1 MMHLTEPLSQRFEQ
15 ELRELEETL
24 NMPYVTSVERI
35 AEARG
40 EARGETRGGVSLLL
54 RLLVK
59 VCGRLPDDVAD
70 RVRSLP
76 FPQIEALGE
85 ALLGFQS
92 LSDLQNWL
100 DLNEGPAD

>member
-1 MMHLTEPLSQRFEQ
+1 MHLTEPLSQRFEQ

-40 EARGETRGGVSLLL
+40 GVSLLL
-54 RLLVK
+54 RQLGK
-59 VCGRLPDDVAD
+59 VCGRLPEDVAD
-70 RVRSLP
+70 RIRSLP

-100 DLNEGPAD
+100 DLNEGPAE

>member
-40 EARGETRGGVSLLL
+40 GVSLLL
-54 RLLVK
+54 RQLGK
-59 VCGRLPDDVAD
+59 VCGRLPEEVAE
-70 RVRSLP
+70 RIRSLP

-85 ALLGFQS
+85 ALLDFQS

-100 DLNEGPAD
+100 DLNEGSAD

>member
-40 EARGETRGGVSLLL
+40 GVSLLL
-54 RLLVK
+54 RQLGK
-59 VCGRLPDDVAD
+59 VCGRLPEDVAD
-70 RVRSLP
+70 RIRSLP

-100 DLNEGPAD
+100 DLNEGPAE